1 MLAHFLIQIQIIK
14 MIIKNNLK
22 TNLKLNIDCKYYCM
36 DINKKLKICVISNMI
51 LLFII
56 IGVIIIFSSRED
68 KYWNWGPNK
77 DLLVISV
84 KIDTWIKYYWLMLF
98 IAILKVSNVI
108 ISEVA
113 HPILGFNIYNPD
125 KKIIT
130 EFTKNQL
137 QLYGNLMYFID
148 SVRGVFTILIT
159 ISQVDVALFG
169 VFVSEITGIYTVRML
184 LDEKR
189 FIKNYEKVSVEE
201 V

>member
-1 MLAHFLIQIQIIK
+1 
-14 MIIKNNLK
+14 
-22 TNLKLNIDCKYYCM
+22 M
-36 DINKKLKICVISNMI
+36 DINTKLKLCVISNLF

-84 KIDTWIKYYWLMLF
+84 KIDTWVKYYWLLLF
-98 IAILKVSNVI
+98 IAILKISNVI

-137 QLYGNLMYFID
+137 QIYGNLMYFID

-159 ISQVDVALFG
+159 ISQVDVALVG
-169 VFVSEITGIYTVRML
+169 VLISEITGIFTIRML
-184 LDEKR
+184 LNEKTFIPNYKKDDNNQDEELQVLKC
-189 FIKNYEKVSVEE
+189 
-201 V
+201 

>member
-1 MLAHFLIQIQIIK
+1 
-14 MIIKNNLK
+14 
-22 TNLKLNIDCKYYCM
+22 M
-36 DINKKLKICVISNMI
+36 DINRKLKLCVIGNLF

-56 IGVIIIFSSRED
+56 IGVISIFSSRED

-84 KIDTWIKYYWLMLF
+84 KIDTWVKYYWLMLF
-98 IAILKVSNVI
+98 IGILKISNVI

-125 KKIIT
+125 KKVIT

-137 QLYGNLMYFID
+137 QIYGNLMYFID

-184 LDEKR
+184 LDEKE
-189 FIKNYEKVSVEE
+189 FIKNYEKVSMENADIATPLKYNPA
-201 V
+201 